1 MLGNKKNLLELY
13 KIHSSYASA
22 LTQTR
27 EIVNS
32 VMISSNF
39 VILSVFAANLSR
51 NFLLLS
57 LLLPVLGVILN
68 IYWNNKL
75 KYFKKLSEIKFSI
88 LIEIEQNLCF
98 KFYEKEYDMILK
110 SKQTIFTDLDRA
122 YAKIFFSICIIAEL
136 YILISNICPI
146 LSK

>member
-68 IYWNNKL
+68 IL
-75 KYFKKLSEIKFSI
+75 K
-88 LIEIEQNLCF
+88 N
-98 KFYEKEYDMILK
+98 
-110 SKQTIFTDLDRA
+110 
-122 YAKIFFSICIIAEL
+122 
-136 YILISNICPI
+136 
-146 LSK
+146 